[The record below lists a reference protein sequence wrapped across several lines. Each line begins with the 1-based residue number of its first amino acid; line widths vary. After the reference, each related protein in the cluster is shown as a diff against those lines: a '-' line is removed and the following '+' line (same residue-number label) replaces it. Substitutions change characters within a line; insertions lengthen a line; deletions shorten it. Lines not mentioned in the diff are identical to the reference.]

1 MWAHAAMTAPPA
13 PLQAVLVGPAP
24 FRPAPSLPWSA
35 LIPGAPLL
43 VTSAEAAAAA
53 RKLTGSR
60 FPLSPPNL
68 DLTGS
73 RFPLSPPNL
82 DLGQTS
88 NSFIAETINCRDLSW
103 SDHWYL
109 VSIASQDR
117 REASKLRPARARV
130 AGPALSVL
138 SSRSEC
144 SAKGGLTQV
153 LPPPPL
159 VLPLLLPPPQP
170 APQLGRLLRRLH
182 PSPTCRRIISNFRR
196 TARTRPQQ
204 QEQDACQVR

>member
-68 DLTGS
+68 DL
-73 RFPLSPPNL
+73 
-82 DLGQTS
+82 GQTS
-88 NSFIAETINCRDLSW
+88 NSFIAETINCRDLRW

-153 LPPPPL
+153 PPPPPL